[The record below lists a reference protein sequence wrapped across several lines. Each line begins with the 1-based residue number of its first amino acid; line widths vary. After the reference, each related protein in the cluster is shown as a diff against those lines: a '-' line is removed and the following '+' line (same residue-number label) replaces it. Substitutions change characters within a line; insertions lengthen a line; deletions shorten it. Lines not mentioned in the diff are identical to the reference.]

1 MLAAYLWQVTKQK
14 ANNKTSKNNTP
25 KKELHSS
32 EVLTEIVNTQ
42 IIGIFKQ
49 GLTKLWHKSNQ
60 TRW

>member
-1 MLAAYLWQVTKQK
+1 VTKQK

-32 EVLTEIVNTQ
+32 EALTEIVVTQ

-49 GLTKLWHKSNQ
+49 GLTKL
-60 TRW
+60 